1 MAKKI
6 QYSPEMKKVIDELG
20 LKDENIM
27 YVNIIRE
34 PLERI
39 LSGEKTVEFRD
50 LIDYWLNKV
59 AVFNRKGEH
68 IDDKPIKYILFQNGM
83 DPFPHSK
90 RALVKFKDYLVK
102 YEKVENPN
110 SPTTKYV
117 LEEAKKEGFAPGDT
131 YLALMLGEVVFRENI

>member
-6 QYSPEMKKVIDELG
+6 QYTPEMKKVIDQLG

-27 YVNIIRE
+27 YINIIRE

-50 LIDYWLNKV
+50 LIDFWLNKV
-59 AVFNRKGEH
+59 AIFNHKGEH
-68 IDDKPIKYILFQNGM
+68 IDDRPIKYVLFQNGM
-83 DPFPHSK
+83 DPFPYSK

-102 YEKVENPN
+102 YEKVENPTAPL
-110 SPTTKYV
+110 SKYV
-117 LEEAKKEGFAPGDT
+117 LKEAKKEGFAPDDT
-131 YLALMLGEVVFRENI
+131 YLAIMLGEVVFRENI

>member
-39 LSGEKTVEFRD
+39 LSGEKTVEFRELSD
-50 LIDYWLNKV
+50 FWLKKV
-59 AVFNRKGEH
+59 ANFNSKGEY
-68 IDDKPIKYILFQNGM
+68 INDKPITHILFQNGM
-83 DPFPHSK
+83 DKPPLAK
-90 RALVKFKDYLVK
+90 RALVEMK
-102 YEKVENPN
+102 YNIDKEEEIENPD
-110 SPTTKYV
+110 SPKTQYI
-117 LEEAKKEGFAPGDT
+117 LREAEKEGFAPDDT
-131 YLALMLGEVVFRENI
+131 YLAIVLGKVIFRENI

>member
-39 LSGEKTVEFRD
+39 LSGEKTVEFRELSD
-50 LIDYWLNKV
+50 FWLKKV
-59 AVFNRKGEH
+59 PNA
-68 IDDKPIKYILFQNGM
+68 
-83 DPFPHSK
+83 K
-90 RALVKFKDYLVK
+90 RALVEMK
-102 YEKVENPN
+102 YNIDKEEKIENPD
-110 SPTTKYV
+110 SPKTQYI
-117 LEEAKKEGFAPGDT
+117 LREAEKEGFAPDDT
-131 YLALMLGEVVFRENI
+131 YLAIALGKVIFRENI